1 MNSRQMRYLAT
12 NPRAMMEFR
21 ATGRLPRMV
30 TPGSPL
36 ITLLESLSPRDR
48 QAIRGVQLHP
58 SLGYLG
64 GIRFHT
70 AEQLYRWLK
79 PAPQML
85 EHESWPAESYRDKR
99 FSRKL
104 RLSDLRPFVADWPAK
119 FS

>member
-1 MNSRQMRYLAT
+1 MNSRQVHHLAT
-12 NPRAMMEFR
+12 NPKAMMEFR

-30 TPGSPL
+30 VPSSPL
-36 ITLLESLSPRDR
+36 ISLLESLSPRDR
-48 QAIRGVQLHP
+48 QAIRGIQLHP

-99 FSRKL
+99 FHQKL
-104 RLSDLRPFVADWPAK
+104 SLDDLRPFVAGWPDHL
-119 FS
+119 S